1 VVFAKIGK
9 LISGRKFPVLRQ
21 SAIRLA
27 QCHKLVPCIQRGRD
41 DYHEYAPPYPG
52 REPGMIDT
60 YATERSRKRR
70 IFFGWYMV
78 AASIVTNTIFSA
90 AYFQGFGVL
99 ILPIERTFGWDR
111 WVISAA
117 MSLRQLESGIVSPAV
132 GFLLDRFSARKLI
145 FWSAVISGIG
155 FIGLGFT
162 TGIVTFFL
170 CFVVI
175 SLGASGVSHAVT
187 WPVII
192 SRWFRRNRGLA
203 TGLAVTGPIFG
214 SPLVILNT
222 QIEEAYGWRVVLF
235 GYGALV
241 LVGVTLL
248 SMLVRDRPEPYG
260 LRPDGDPPEE
270 SASAERSSGPSRRR
284 MDAGLTLRAVFRTK
298 EFWLFTSYL
307 SGTFAVNS
315 AVQGHMIPY
324 FQQDIGLSAAWAAVV
339 MSMVFIISGIGRIG
353 GGYLL
358 DRIDYRLVLAVVAAM
373 MGFALLYLQ
382 VVAVKTVWATLPFAL
397 LFGVSFGCLV
407 PMRGA
412 VGSIMFGTRAIGQ
425 VLGLLQG
432 GPIAAGVIGPLVMGL
447 IFDLHGNYS
456 AAIWGLI
463 AISAFMMPLS
473 LAMAS
478 PAELAERI
486 GQQRN

>member
-1 VVFAKIGK
+1 
-9 LISGRKFPVLRQ
+9 
-21 SAIRLA
+21 
-27 QCHKLVPCIQRGRD
+27 
-41 DYHEYAPPYPG
+41 
-52 REPGMIDT
+52 
-60 YATERSRKRR
+60 
-70 IFFGWYMV
+70 MV
-78 AASIVTNTIFSA
+78 AASVITNTIFSA

-99 ILPIERTFGWDR
+99 IIPIERTFGWDR

-132 GFLLDRFSARKLI
+132 GFLLDHFSARKLI
-145 FWSAVISGIG
+145 FWSAAISGAG

-162 TGIVTFFL
+162 AGIVTFFFF
-170 CFVVI
+170 FVII

-214 SPLVILNT
+214 SPIVILNT
-222 QIEEAYGWRVVLF
+222 QIEEAYGWRFVLF
-235 GYGALV
+235 GYGILI

-248 SMLVRDRPEPYG
+248 STLVRDRPEPYG
-260 LRPDGDPPEE
+260 LRPDGDPPEDNV
-270 SASAERSSGPSRRR
+270 SAERATRPSHHPT
-284 MDAGLTLRAVFRTK
+284 DAGLTLRAVFRTK

-307 SGTFAVNS
+307 SGTFAINS
-315 AVQGHMIPY
+315 AVQAHMIPY
-324 FQQDIGLSAAWAAVV
+324 FQQDLGLTATWAAVV

-358 DRIDYRLVLAVVAAM
+358 DRTDYRLVLAVVAAM
-373 MGFALLYLQ
+373 MGLALLYLQ

-397 LFGVSFGCLV
+397 MFGVSFGCLV

-412 VGSIMFGTRAIGQ
+412 VGSIMFGTRAIGK

-432 GPIAAGVIGPLVMGL
+432 GPIAAGVVGPMVMGL

-463 AISAFMMPLS
+463 AISALMMPLS

-478 PAELAERI
+478 PAELAKRI
-486 GQQRN
+486 DSNGSTIRVVDLPSSAV

>member
-1 VVFAKIGK
+1 MTDTHVTEKSGK
-9 LISGRKFPVLRQ
+9 KG
-21 SAIRLA
+21 
-27 QCHKLVPCIQRGRD
+27 
-41 DYHEYAPPYPG
+41 
-52 REPGMIDT
+52 
-60 YATERSRKRR
+60 R

-78 AASIVTNTIFSA
+78 AASVVANTIFSA

-145 FWSAVISGIG
+145 FWSAVISGLG

-162 TGIVTFFL
+162 SGIVMFFL

-214 SPLVILNT
+214 SPIVILNT

-235 GYGALV
+235 GYGILI
-241 LVGVTLL
+241 LLGITLL

-260 LRPDGDPPEE
+260 LRPDGDPPEDSVTKE
-270 SASAERSSGPSRRR
+270 HHAGSPRRI
-284 MDAGLTLRAVFRTK
+284 DAGLTMHAVFRTK

-339 MSMVFIISGIGRIG
+339 MSMVFVISGIGRIG

-358 DRIDYRLVLAVVAAM
+358 DRMDYRLVLAVVAAM
-373 MGFALLYLQ
+373 MGLGLLYLQ
-382 VVAVKTVWATLPFAL
+382 VVPVKTVWATLPFAVM
-397 LFGVSFGCLV
+397 FGVSFGCLV
-407 PMRGA
+407 PMRGT
-412 VGSIMFGTRAIGQ
+412 VGSIMFGTRTIGGI
-425 VLGLLQG
+425 LGLLQG
-432 GPIAAGVIGPLVMGL
+432 GPIAAGVIGPFVMGL
-447 IFDLHGNYS
+447 IFNLNGNYS
-456 AAIWGLI
+456 TAIWGLI
-463 AISAFMMPLS
+463 VISALMIPMS
-473 LAMAS
+473 LAMGS
-478 PAELAERI
+478 PVDLARRI
-486 GQQRN
+486 RAADSDRRN

>member
-1 VVFAKIGK
+1 V
-9 LISGRKFPVLRQ
+9 
-21 SAIRLA
+21 
-27 QCHKLVPCIQRGRD
+27 
-41 DYHEYAPPYPG
+41 
-52 REPGMIDT
+52 IDT
-60 YATERSRKRR
+60 HPSEKSAKRPRR

-78 AASIVTNTIFSA
+78 GASVVANTIFSA

-99 ILPIERTFGWDR
+99 IIPIERSFGWDR
-111 WVISAA
+111 WVVSAA
-117 MSLRQLESGIVSPAV
+117 MSLRQLESGIISPAI
-132 GFLLDRFSARKLI
+132 GFLLDRMSARNLI
-145 FWSAVISGIG
+145 FWSAVISGVG

-162 TGIVTFFL
+162 NGIAMFFIF
-170 CFVVI
+170 FVVI

-214 SPLVILNT
+214 SPIVILNT
-222 QIEEAYGWRVVLF
+222 QIEAAYGWRVVLF

-248 SMLVRDRPEPYG
+248 SLLVRDRPEPYG
-260 LRPDGDPPEE
+260 LRPDDDPPDEG
-270 SASAERSSGPSRRR
+270 SATEHFTGPPRRR
-284 MDAGLTLRAVFRTK
+284 TDAGLTLHAVFRTK

-307 SGTFAVNS
+307 SGTLAVNS
-315 AVQGHMIPY
+315 AFQVHMIPY
-324 FQQDIGLSAAWAAVV
+324 FQQDIGLSAASAAVV

-358 DRIDYRLVLAVVAAM
+358 DKVDYRIVLAVVAAM
-373 MGFALLYLQ
+373 MGVALLYLQ
-382 VVAVKTVWATLPFAL
+382 MVPAKTVAATLPFAAM
-397 LFGVSFGCLV
+397 FGVSFGCLV

-412 VGSIMFGTRAIGQ
+412 VGSMMFGTRAIGK

-432 GPIAAGVIGPLVMGL
+432 GPIAAGVIGPLVMGM
-447 IFDLHGNYS
+447 IFDANRSYS
-456 AAIWGLI
+456 VAIWGLI
-463 AISAFMMPLS
+463 VISALMTPLS

-478 PAELAERI
+478 PAALAKRI
-486 GQQRN
+486 GQQRSSDEGLS

>member
-1 VVFAKIGK
+1 
-9 LISGRKFPVLRQ
+9 
-21 SAIRLA
+21 
-27 QCHKLVPCIQRGRD
+27 
-41 DYHEYAPPYPG
+41 
-52 REPGMIDT
+52 
-60 YATERSRKRR
+60 
-70 IFFGWYMV
+70 MV
-78 AASIVTNTIFSA
+78 AASVVANTIFSA

-145 FWSAVISGIG
+145 FWSAVISGLG

-162 TGIVTFFL
+162 SGIVMFFL

-203 TGLAVTGPIFG
+203 TGIAVTGPIFG
-214 SPLVILNT
+214 SPIVILNT

-235 GYGALV
+235 GYGILI
-241 LVGVTLL
+241 LVGITLL

-260 LRPDGDPPEE
+260 LRPDGDPPEDSVTKE
-270 SASAERSSGPSRRR
+270 HHAGSPRRI
-284 MDAGLTLRAVFRTK
+284 DAGLTMHAVFRTK

-339 MSMVFIISGIGRIG
+339 MSMVFVISGIGRIG

-358 DRIDYRLVLAVVAAM
+358 DRMDYRLVLAVVAAM
-373 MGFALLYLQ
+373 MGLGLLYLQ
-382 VVAVKTVWATLPFAL
+382 VVPVKTVWATLPFAVM
-397 LFGVSFGCLV
+397 FGVSFGCLV
-407 PMRGA
+407 PMRGT
-412 VGSIMFGTRAIGQ
+412 VGSIMFGTRTIGGI
-425 VLGLLQG
+425 LGLLQG
-432 GPIAAGVIGPLVMGL
+432 GPIAAGVIGPFVMGL
-447 IFDLHGNYS
+447 IFDVNGNYS
-456 AAIWGLI
+456 TAIWGLI
-463 AISAFMMPLS
+463 VISALMIPMS
-473 LAMAS
+473 LAMGS
-478 PAELAERI
+478 PVDLARRI
-486 GQQRN
+486 RAADSDRDS

>member
-1 VVFAKIGK
+1 MIH
-9 LISGRKFPVLRQ
+9 L
-21 SAIRLA
+21 SAARNSE
-27 QCHKLVPCIQRGRD
+27 PRG
-41 DYHEYAPPYPG
+41 
-52 REPGMIDT
+52 
-60 YATERSRKRR
+60 

-78 AASIVTNTIFSA
+78 VASVLTNTIFSA

-99 ILPIERTFGWDR
+99 ILPIERAFGWDR

-132 GFLLDRFSARKLI
+132 GFLLDRFSARRLI
-145 FWSAVISGIG
+145 FWSAVISGFG

-162 TGIVTFFL
+162 ASIATFFL
-170 CFVVI
+170 CFVII

-192 SRWFRRNRGLA
+192 SRWFRRKRGLA

-214 SPLVILNT
+214 SPIVILNT
-222 QIEEAYGWRVVLF
+222 QIEQAYGWRVVLF
-235 GYGALV
+235 VYGGLI
-241 LVGVTLL
+241 LLGVTLL

-270 SASAERSSGPSRRR
+270 RSAENETVQSFCRADP
-284 MDAGLTLRAVFRTK
+284 GLTFRAVLRTK

-307 SGTFAVNS
+307 SGTFAINS

-358 DRIDYRLVLAVVAAM
+358 DRVDYRLVLAIVAAM
-373 MGFALLYLQ
+373 MGLGLLYLQ
-382 VVAVKTVWATLPFAL
+382 ILGAKSVLETLPFAL
-397 LFGVSFGCLV
+397 MFGVSFGCLV
-407 PMRGA
+407 PMRGT
-412 VGSIMFGTRAIGQ
+412 VGSIMFGTRAIGK

-432 GPIAAGVIGPLVMGL
+432 GPIAAGVVGPMVMGI

-463 AISAFMMPLS
+463 VISAFMIPLS

-478 PAELAERI
+478 PAALAMRI
-486 GQQRN
+486 EQQRISEKNL

>member
-1 VVFAKIGK
+1 
-9 LISGRKFPVLRQ
+9 
-21 SAIRLA
+21 
-27 QCHKLVPCIQRGRD
+27 
-41 DYHEYAPPYPG
+41 
-52 REPGMIDT
+52 MIDT
-60 YATERSRKRR
+60 HATEKSAKIRRR
-70 IFFGWYMV
+70 IFYGWYMV
-78 AASIVTNTIFSA
+78 AASVVTNTIFSA

-99 ILPIERTFGWDR
+99 ILPIERAFGWDR

-145 FWSAVISGIG
+145 FWSAVISGVG

-222 QIEEAYGWRVVLF
+222 QIEEAHGWRVVLF
-235 GYGALV
+235 VYGALV

-248 SMLVRDRPEPYG
+248 SMMVRDRPEPYG

-270 SASAERSSGPSRRR
+270 GASTESPAGSSRRR
-284 MDAGLTLRAVFRTK
+284 TDAGLTLRAVLRTK

-324 FQQDIGLSAAWAAVV
+324 FQQDIGLTAAWAAVV

-373 MGFALLYLQ
+373 MGLALLYLQ
-382 VVAVKTVWATLPFAL
+382 VVPVKTVSATLPFAL
-397 LFGVSFGCLV
+397 MFGVSFGCLV

-412 VGSIMFGTRAIGQ
+412 VGSIMFGTRAIGK
-425 VLGLLQG
+425 VLGILQG
-432 GPIAAGVIGPLVMGL
+432 GPIAAGVIGPFVMGM

-463 AISAFMMPLS
+463 VVSALVMPLS

-478 PAELAERI
+478 PAELARRI
-486 GQQRN
+486 GQQRIGD

>member
-1 VVFAKIGK
+1 
-9 LISGRKFPVLRQ
+9 
-21 SAIRLA
+21 
-27 QCHKLVPCIQRGRD
+27 
-41 DYHEYAPPYPG
+41 
-52 REPGMIDT
+52 MIDT
-60 YATERSRKRR
+60 LGAEKAGKKRR

-78 AASIVTNTIFSA
+78 AASVVTNTIFSA

-99 ILPIERTFGWDR
+99 MIPIERTFGWDR

-132 GFLLDRFSARKLI
+132 GFLLDRYSARKLI
-145 FWSAVISGIG
+145 FWSAVIAGVG

-162 TGIVTFFL
+162 TGIVTFFVF
-170 CFVVI
+170 FVVI

-222 QIEEAYGWRVVLF
+222 QIEDAYGWRVVLF
-235 GYGALV
+235 GYGLV
-241 LVGVTLL
+241 ILVGITLL
-248 SMLVRDRPEPYG
+248 SMVVRDGPEPYG

-270 SASAERSSGPSRRR
+270 GASAERPTGPSPRPTN
-284 MDAGLTLRAVFRTK
+284 AGLTLHAVFRTK

-315 AVQGHMIPY
+315 AVQVHMIPY
-324 FQQDIGLSAAWAAVV
+324 FQQDLGFTATWAAVV
-339 MSMVFIISGIGRIG
+339 MSIVFVISGIGRIG

-358 DRIDYRLVLAVVAAM
+358 DRMDYRVVLAVVAAM
-373 MGFALLYLQ
+373 MGLALLYLQ
-382 VVAVKTVWATLPFAL
+382 IVPVHTVAATLPFAL

-412 VGSIMFGTRAIGQ
+412 VGSIMFGTRTIGG

-432 GPIAAGVIGPLVMGL
+432 GPIAAGVIGPFVMGI
-447 IFDLHGNYS
+447 IFDLDGNYS
-456 AAIWGLI
+456 AAIWGLVV
-463 AISAFMMPLS
+463 ISALMMPVS

-478 PAELAERI
+478 PAELAKRI
-486 GQQRN
+486 AQ

>member
-1 VVFAKIGK
+1 
-9 LISGRKFPVLRQ
+9 
-21 SAIRLA
+21 
-27 QCHKLVPCIQRGRD
+27 
-41 DYHEYAPPYPG
+41 
-52 REPGMIDT
+52 MIDT
-60 YATERSRKRR
+60 YATEKSGKRR

-78 AASIVTNTIFSA
+78 VASVVTNTIFSA

-99 ILPIERTFGWDR
+99 IIPIERAFGWDR

-145 FWSAVISGIG
+145 FWSAVISGVG

-162 TGIVTFFL
+162 NSIFTFFL
-170 CFVVI
+170 SFVVI

-222 QIEEAYGWRVVLF
+222 QIEEAYGWRGVLF

-270 SASAERSSGPSRRR
+270 SASTEHPTGPLRRR

-324 FQQDIGLSAAWAAVV
+324 FQQDIGLTAAWAAVV

-358 DRIDYRLVLAVVAAM
+358 DRMDYRIVLAVVAAM
-373 MGFALLYLQ
+373 MGIALLYLQ
-382 VVAVKTVWATLPFAL
+382 VVAVRTVWATLPFAL
-397 LFGVSFGCLV
+397 MFGVSFGCLV

-412 VGSIMFGTRAIGQ
+412 VGSIMFGTRTIGGI
-425 VLGLLQG
+425 LGLLQG

-463 AISAFMMPLS
+463 VISALMVPLS

-478 PAELAERI
+478 PAELANRIERQQI
-486 GQQRN
+486 GDKGG

>member
-1 VVFAKIGK
+1 MSDTHVTEKSGK
-9 LISGRKFPVLRQ
+9 KG
-21 SAIRLA
+21 
-27 QCHKLVPCIQRGRD
+27 
-41 DYHEYAPPYPG
+41 
-52 REPGMIDT
+52 
-60 YATERSRKRR
+60 R

-78 AASIVTNTIFSA
+78 AASVVANTIFSA

-145 FWSAVISGIG
+145 FWSAVISGLG

-162 TGIVTFFL
+162 SGIVMFFL

-203 TGLAVTGPIFG
+203 TGIAVTGPIFG
-214 SPLVILNT
+214 SPIVILNT

-235 GYGALV
+235 GYGILI
-241 LVGVTLL
+241 LVGITLL

-260 LRPDGDPPEE
+260 LRPDGDPPEDSVTKE
-270 SASAERSSGPSRRR
+270 HHAGSQRRI
-284 MDAGLTLRAVFRTK
+284 DAGLTMHAVFRTK

-339 MSMVFIISGIGRIG
+339 MSMVFVISGIGRIG

-358 DRIDYRLVLAVVAAM
+358 DRMDYRLVLAVVAAM
-373 MGFALLYLQ
+373 MGLGLLYLQ
-382 VVAVKTVWATLPFAL
+382 VVPVKTVWATLPFAVM
-397 LFGVSFGCLV
+397 FGVSFGCLV
-407 PMRGA
+407 PMRGT
-412 VGSIMFGTRAIGQ
+412 VGSIMFGTRTIGGI
-425 VLGLLQG
+425 LGLLQG
-432 GPIAAGVIGPLVMGL
+432 GPIAAGVIGPFVMGL
-447 IFDLHGNYS
+447 IFDVNGNYS
-456 AAIWGLI
+456 TAIWGLI
-463 AISAFMMPLS
+463 VISALMIPMS
-473 LAMAS
+473 LAMGS
-478 PAELAERI
+478 PVDLARRI
-486 GQQRN
+486 RAADSDRDN

>member
-1 VVFAKIGK
+1 MTDTHVTEESGK
-9 LISGRKFPVLRQ
+9 KG
-21 SAIRLA
+21 
-27 QCHKLVPCIQRGRD
+27 
-41 DYHEYAPPYPG
+41 
-52 REPGMIDT
+52 
-60 YATERSRKRR
+60 R

-78 AASIVTNTIFSA
+78 AASVVANTIFSA

-145 FWSAVISGIG
+145 FWSAVISGLG

-162 TGIVTFFL
+162 SGIVMFFL

-175 SLGASGVSHAVT
+175 SLGASGISHAVT

-214 SPLVILNT
+214 SPIVILNT

-235 GYGALV
+235 GYGILI
-241 LVGVTLL
+241 LVGITLL

-260 LRPDGDPPEE
+260 LRPDGDPPEDSITKE
-270 SASAERSSGPSRRR
+270 HHAGSPRRI
-284 MDAGLTLRAVFRTK
+284 DAGLTMHAVFRTK

-315 AVQGHMIPY
+315 AIQGHMIPY
-324 FQQDIGLSAAWAAVV
+324 FQQDIGLTAAWAAVV

-358 DRIDYRLVLAVVAAM
+358 DRMDYRLVLAVVAAM
-373 MGFALLYLQ
+373 MGLGLLYLQ
-382 VVAVKTVWATLPFAL
+382 VVPVKTVWATLPFAVM
-397 LFGVSFGCLV
+397 FGVSFGCLV
-407 PMRGA
+407 PMRGT
-412 VGSIMFGTRAIGQ
+412 VGSIMFGTRTIGGI
-425 VLGLLQG
+425 LGLLQG
-432 GPIAAGVIGPLVMGL
+432 GPIAAGVIGPFVMGL
-447 IFDLHGNYS
+447 IFDLNGNYS
-456 AAIWGLI
+456 TAIWGLI
-463 AISAFMMPLS
+463 VISALMIPMS
-473 LAMAS
+473 LAMGS
-478 PAELAERI
+478 PADLARRI
-486 GQQRN
+486 RAADSDRRS